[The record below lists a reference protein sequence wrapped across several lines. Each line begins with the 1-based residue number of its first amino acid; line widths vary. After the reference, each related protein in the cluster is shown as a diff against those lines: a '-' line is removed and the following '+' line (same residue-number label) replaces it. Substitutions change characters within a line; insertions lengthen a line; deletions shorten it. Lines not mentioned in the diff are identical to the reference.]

1 MEEKQ
6 MPKSSKKQIDEDEKK
21 VIAELQKNSG
31 DSIENIAKNCG
42 FSRQKIWRIK
52 KRLENNK
59 TIWGY
64 NAVVDN
70 EKLDMKRY
78 MMLVKRSSQP
88 VGDAINKIT
97 KLTAGKKGE
106 EIGIDV
112 LSVGYM
118 HGEYDVAIVF
128 MADGIKNAK
137 KFKEIMTIELPNL
150 MSKMEIL
157 EYVFLLRDGG
167 ITNPEI
173 EKMSEFF

>member
-1 MEEKQ
+1 
-6 MPKSSKKQIDEDEKK
+6 MPKSSKKQINEDEKK
-21 VIAELQKNSG
+21 FLRVYGINSG

-42 FSRQKIWRIK
+42 FSRQKVWRIK
-52 KRLENNK
+52 KRLEKSK
-59 TIWGY
+59 TVWGY
-64 NAVVDN
+64 HAVVDD
-70 EKLDMKRY
+70 EKLDRTRY

-118 HGEYDVAIVF
+118 YGEYDVVIVF
-128 MADGIKNAK
+128 TADGIKNAK
-137 KFKEIMTIELPNL
+137 KFKEILISEVPNL
-150 MSKMEIL
+150 IRKLDLM

-173 EKMSEFF
+173 EKMREFF

>member
-1 MEEKQ
+1 
-6 MPKSSKKQIDEDEKK
+6 MPKSSKKQINEDDKK
-21 VIAELQKNSG
+21 FLSVYRKNSG

-42 FSRQKIWRIK
+42 FSKQKVGRIK
-52 KRLENNK
+52 KRLKKNK

-70 EKLDMKRY
+70 EKFDMKRY

-118 HGEYDVAIVF
+118 HGEYDVTIVF
-128 MADGIKNAK
+128 MADGIRNAK
-137 KFKEIMTIELPNL
+137 KFKEILISELPN
-150 MSKMEIL
+150 MISEVEIV
-157 EYVFLLRDGG
+157 EYVFTLKEGG
-167 ITNPEI
+167 IVNPEI
-173 EKMSEFF
+173 EKIREFF

>member
-1 MEEKQ
+1 
-6 MPKSSKKQIDEDEKK
+6 MPKSGRKQINEDDKK
-21 VIAELQKNSG
+21 FLRILQTNSG
-31 DSIENIAKNCG
+31 DNIEKIAKNCG
-42 FSRQKIWRIK
+42 FSRQKVWRIK

-97 KLTAGKKGE
+97 KLTAGKKAE

-118 HGEYDVAIVF
+118 HGEYDVVIVF

-137 KFKEIMTIELPNL
+137 KFEEILISELPNL
-150 MSKMEIL
+150 IRKLDLM

-173 EKMSEFF
+173 EKMREFF

>member
-1 MEEKQ
+1 
-6 MPKSSKKQIDEDEKK
+6 
-21 VIAELQKNSG
+21 
-31 DSIENIAKNCG
+31 
-42 FSRQKIWRIK
+42 
-52 KRLENNK
+52 
-59 TIWGY
+59 
-64 NAVVDN
+64 
-70 EKLDMKRY
+70 

-118 HGEYDVAIVF
+118 YGEYDVAIVF
-128 MADGIKNAK
+128 TADGIKNAK
-137 KFKEIMTIELPNL
+137 KFKEILISEVPNL
-150 MSKMEIL
+150 IRKLDLM

-173 EKMSEFF
+173 EKMREFF

>member
-1 MEEKQ
+1 
-6 MPKSSKKQIDEDEKK
+6 MPKSSRKQIGEDDKK
-21 VIAELQKNSG
+21 FLKVLRKNSG
-31 DSIENIAKNCG
+31 DSIENIAKKCG
-42 FSRQKIWRIK
+42 FSRQKVWRIK
-52 KRLENNK
+52 KRLEKSK
-59 TIWGY
+59 TVWGY
-64 NAVVDN
+64 HAVVDD
-70 EKLDMKRY
+70 EKLDRTRY

-118 HGEYDVAIVF
+118 YGEYDVAIVF
-128 MADGIKNAK
+128 TADGIKNAK

-173 EKMSEFF
+173 EKMREFF

>member
-1 MEEKQ
+1 
-6 MPKSSKKQIDEDEKK
+6 MPKSSKKQINEDEKMLLK
-21 VIAELQKNSG
+21 VLLTSSG
-31 DSIENIAKNCG
+31 DNIEDIAKKCG
-42 FSRQKIWRIK
+42 FSRQKVWKIK
-52 KRLENNK
+52 KRLEKDK

-70 EKLDMKRY
+70 EKFDKNRY
-78 MMLVKRSSQP
+78 LMLVKKSGQP

-118 HGEYDVAIVF
+118 HGVYDVAIVF
-128 MADGIKNAK
+128 MADDIKIAK
-137 KFKEIMTIELPNL
+137 KFKEIMAIELPNL
-150 MSKMEIL
+150 ISKMEIL
-157 EYVFLLRDGG
+157 EYIFLLRDGG

-173 EKMSEFF
+173 EKMRAFF

>member
-1 MEEKQ
+1 
-6 MPKSSKKQIDEDEKK
+6 MPKSSKKQINEDDKK
-21 VIAELQKNSG
+21 FLRILQQNSG

-42 FSRQKIWRIK
+42 FSRQKVWRIK

-128 MADGIKNAK
+128 MADGIKHAK
-137 KFKEIMTIELPNL
+137 KFKEILISEVPDLIRNL
-150 MSKMEIL
+150 DLI

-173 EKMSEFF
+173 EKMREFF

>member
-1 MEEKQ
+1 
-6 MPKSSKKQIDEDEKK
+6 MPKSSKKQINEDDKK
-21 VIAELQKNSG
+21 FLRVYRKNSG
-31 DSIENIAKNCG
+31 ENIENIAKNCG
-42 FSRQKIWRIK
+42 FSRQKISRIK

-70 EKLDMKRY
+70 EKLDRKRY
-78 MMLVKRSSQP
+78 LMLVKRSSQP
-88 VGDAINKIT
+88 IGDAINKIT

-106 EIGIDV
+106 KIGIDV

-137 KFKEIMTIELPNL
+137 KFKEILISEVPNL
-150 MSKMEIL
+150 IRKLDLM

-173 EKMSEFF
+173 EKMREFF

>member
-1 MEEKQ
+1 
-6 MPKSSKKQIDEDEKK
+6 MPKSSKKQINEDDKK
-21 VIAELQKNSG
+21 FLRILQQNSG

-42 FSRQKIWRIK
+42 FSRQKVWRIK

-88 VGDAINKIT
+88 IGDAINKIT

-128 MADGIKNAK
+128 MADGIKHAK
-137 KFKEIMTIELPNL
+137 KFKEILISEVPNL
-150 MSKMEIL
+150 IRNLDLM

-173 EKMSEFF
+173 EKMREFF